1 MTKVIKQRSQEELDF
16 IRKSWKI
23 TDDGIVLWNRKAL
36 WKNIGDPVG
45 LSVSK
50 LGYANCFLTIN
61 GKYIGYSVKQ
71 IAWFLY
77 HNEWPN
83 LEVDHIDNDP
93 TNNKKDNLRLATRS
107 QQSMNRVS
115 GIRGRKNKGVYKR
128 DYGDKWSAQIWFDGK
143 CKNLG
148 TFGSEKEA
156 IEARLIA
163 AKEFHKEF
171 ANTKSYMQG

>member
-1 MTKVIKQRSQEELDF
+1 MRAIKQRSQEELDA
-16 IRKSWKI
+16 IRKSWKVS
-23 TDDGIVLWNRKAL
+23 DDGIILWNRKAYR
-36 WKNIGDPVG
+36 KEIGDPVG

-50 LGYANCFLTIN
+50 LGYANCGLYFN
-61 GKYIGYSVKQ
+61 GKYTGYAVKQ

-77 HNEWPN
+77 HNEWPT

-156 IEARLIA
+156 IEARLVA

>member
-1 MTKVIKQRSQEELDF
+1 MTRVIKQRSQEELDF

-83 LEVDHIDNDP
+83 L
-93 TNNKKDNLRLATRS
+93 
-107 QQSMNRVS
+107 
-115 GIRGRKNKGVYKR
+115 
-128 DYGDKWSAQIWFDGK
+128 
-143 CKNLG
+143 
-148 TFGSEKEA
+148 
-156 IEARLIA
+156 
-163 AKEFHKEF
+163 
-171 ANTKSYMQG
+171 